1 MNSSAR
7 LGGGD
12 HPRHDG
18 RVVVITGGARGIGAT
33 LVRELASAGA
43 SVVIADLLEDG
54 ALLAE
59 EFRSHG
65 HDVHFQQTDIVD
77 DAQVEALADHCT
89 SVHGRIDVLV
99 NNAAVF
105 HDLAAK
111 RRFDE
116 IPRLEWEK
124 VMAVNVTGLWLVT
137 KALVPL
143 MYEAEDARIINMS
156 SATVQLGVPDF
167 AHYVASK
174 GAVVALTRSLA
185 RELGRDG
192 ITVNAIAPGLVET
205 DGVRKLNDP
214 DYLTAMVRRRAVPRA
229 MVPDDLVG
237 IVHFLA
243 SRASGFI
250 TGQTIIVDGGVA
262 FS

>member
-1 MNSSAR
+1 MTSHAVVVDEDN
-7 LGGGD
+7 
-12 HPRHDG
+12 PRHDG
-18 RVVVITGGARGIGAT
+18 RVVVVTGGARGIGAT
-33 LVRELASAGA
+33 LVRELAGAGA
-43 SVVIADLLEDG
+43 SVVIADVVEDG

-59 EFRSHG
+59 ELCSHG
-65 HDVHFQQTDIVD
+65 RDVNFHQTDIVD
-77 DAQVEALADHCT
+77 EAQVEALADHCT
-89 SVHGRIDVLV
+89 RVYGKIDVLV

-105 HDLAAK
+105 HDLHAK
-111 RRFDE
+111 RPFDQ

-137 KALVPL
+137 KALAPL
-143 MYEAEDARIINMS
+143 MHQTDAGRIINMS
-156 SATVQLGVPDF
+156 SATVQLGVPGF

-185 RELGRDG
+185 RELGPVG

-214 DYLTAMVRRRAVPRA
+214 EYLTAMVRRRAVPRA

-237 IVHFLA
+237 VVHFLA
-243 SRASGFI
+243 SRASGFV